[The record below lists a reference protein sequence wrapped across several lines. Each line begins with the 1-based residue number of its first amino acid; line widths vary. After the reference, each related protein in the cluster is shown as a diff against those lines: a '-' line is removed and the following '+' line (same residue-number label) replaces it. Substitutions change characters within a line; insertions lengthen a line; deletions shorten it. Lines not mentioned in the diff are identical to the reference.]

1 MLRILS
7 LIFAFASALA
17 ACTGTSNSDSTANT
31 ASSSRRD
38 TIRFNADTAY
48 AYVRD
53 QVAFGPRIPGT
64 DSHRRCAEWIVGTL
78 ADHGV
83 DTIITQ
89 NALLSAFNG
98 DQLPSTNIM
107 AMINPEATSRVLLA
121 GHYDTR
127 PWADNSQR
135 KEDHGTP
142 VLGANDGGSGVAV
155 LLEIA
160 RALKDK
166 RPEIGVD
173 LLFVDAEDYGT
184 NEGWGLNEE
193 TWCLGT
199 QYWAENNPYTDA
211 NRPRY
216 GIVLDMVGGT
226 GARFHREYFSNA
238 NAHGVVDK
246 VWGQAARDGLSHIF
260 INEVGGSLVDDHI
273 FINRAG
279 IPCID
284 IVECNNP
291 HTGSF
296 PPTWHTTHDDMAAID
311 ATSLRA
317 VGQTV
322 LNVIVNERP

>member
-1 MLRILS
+1 M
-7 LIFAFASALA
+7 A

-78 ADHGV
+78 ADNGV

-121 GHYDTR
+121 AHYDTR

-135 KEDHGTP
+135 KEDHDTP

-193 TWCLGT
+193 T
-199 QYWAENNPYTDA
+199 
-211 NRPRY
+211 
-216 GIVLDMVGGT
+216 
-226 GARFHREYFSNA
+226 
-238 NAHGVVDK
+238 
-246 VWGQAARDGLSHIF
+246 
-260 INEVGGSLVDDHI
+260 
-273 FINRAG
+273 
-279 IPCID
+279 
-284 IVECNNP
+284 
-291 HTGSF
+291 
-296 PPTWHTTHDDMAAID
+296 
-311 ATSLRA
+311 
-317 VGQTV
+317 
-322 LNVIVNERP
+322 